1 MCTRIGTTEEKAGIV
16 TLFKYNAKNK
26 DLLAPFFTNVQGLIK
41 LTAGTFFN
49 ESMQHC
55 EIVLRQSSTIV
66 EKYCFMTR
74 EQ

>member
-41 LTAGTFFN
+41 LTAGTFF
-49 ESMQHC
+49 
-55 EIVLRQSSTIV
+55 L
-66 EKYCFMTR
+66 
-74 EQ
+74 